1 MQSSRIAELLDPF
14 LGPPDARRLTP
25 DALENISTYID
36 ILQHWNARVNLTA
49 IRNEEEIVTRHFGES
64 LFTARYLF
72 PRDKH
77 LGTADP
83 KRSEAEITV
92 AEGDREGHGFSRA
105 NSTPQKSAALTTEGH
120 SRRFSPRSSA
130 SSALNGFEV
139 ADLGSGAGFPG
150 IPIKLW
156 APEIKLTLI
165 ESNHKKATFLR
176 EVVRALTLT
185 DVNIQTTRAESFAG
199 IKFDVVT
206 LRAVERFD
214 SILPIAASL
223 VAPGGQLAL
232 LIGQTQLS
240 QAHSSLPT
248 LNWSRPIPIPHSE
261 SRLLAIAANPQRGES
276 SK

>member
-1 MQSSRIAELLDPF
+1 MNPSRITELLDPF
-14 LGPPDARRLTP
+14 LDRANGQRLTTN
-25 DALENISTYID
+25 DLSSISTYID

-185 DVNIQTTRAESFAG
+185 DVDIQNTRAESLRNVSFN
-199 IKFDVVT
+199 VVT

-214 SILPIAASL
+214 SILPVASNL
-223 VAPGGQLAL
+223 ISPEGRLAL
-232 LIGQTQLS
+232 LIGQSQLPRAQS
-240 QAHSSLPT
+240 ILPT
-248 LNWSRPIPIPHSE
+248 LLPTLTWPAIVPIPHSE
-261 SRLLAIAANPQRGES
+261 SRVLAIATPT
-276 SK
+276 